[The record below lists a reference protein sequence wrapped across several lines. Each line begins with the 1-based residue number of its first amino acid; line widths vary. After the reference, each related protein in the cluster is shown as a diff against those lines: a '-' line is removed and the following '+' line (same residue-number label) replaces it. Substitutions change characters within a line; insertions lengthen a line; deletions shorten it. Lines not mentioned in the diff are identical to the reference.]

1 MASRQLVFSS
11 MWVNVM
17 PTWQFKETTLLMA
30 IFTVVIAN
38 GRLMHDDLFT
48 VNYSNRRPR
57 AALCVCSVRTRY
69 NFLMWL
75 SRDIVQWLEQMC
87 PMNSSTLDNV

>member
-1 MASRQLVFSS
+1 
-11 MWVNVM
+11 M

-30 IFTVVIAN
+30 IFHSSNCQWSLDARRFI
-38 GRLMHDDLFT
+38 HS
-48 VNYSNRRPR
+48 NYSNRRPR

-75 SRDIVQWLEQMC
+75 SRDIR
-87 PMNSSTLDNV
+87 PMVGTNVPHELIHTGQCLSGHIK